1 MVDRVEGYGLNRR
14 DCIEIADRQVAE
26 ARHIGRDWAYPTG
39 FSEADRHRKYSS
51 LLHSATALYGAAGL
65 RLLASRVRAVARDSN
80 VPEAWARFDRLNLE
94 DR

>member
-1 MVDRVEGYGLNRR
+1 MGEKVDGYGLDRQA
-14 DCIEIADRQVAE
+14 CVEIADAEVAE

-39 FSEADRHRKYSS
+39 FSDADRHRKYLS

-65 RLLASRVRAVARDSN
+65 RLMASRVRGIARDAD
-80 VPEAWARFDRLNLE
+80 VPKAWARFDRLNSE